1 MTITT
6 TPFVILAT
14 QRTGSSW
21 VAGMLGSHPA
31 VGIYGELFDR
41 RGKDYPVWG
50 RTDVRYLAAYARD
63 RTTRRDAF
71 TRGRLCFSY
80 LNELYAP
87 REGLQAIG
95 CKLMY
100 SHVKETPAV
109 SAYIRMKRVRV
120 IHLVRTNLLDI
131 VISDDTARARGHFH
145 STGPAPDQVT
155 VSLDPAAVLTRLAA
169 LDRQV
174 RVVRRALALTR
185 TPTIEVAY
193 EELVAAP
200 HTFGE
205 VLRFLEVDDASR
217 DLTSKLQKLNRL
229 TKEQIIDN
237 YGAID
242 SALRPT
248 RFAGFLD

>member
-1 MTITT
+1 MTTAA

-21 VAGMLGSHPA
+21 VAGMLGSHPT
-31 VGIYGELFDR
+31 VGTYGELFDR

-50 RTDVRYLAAYARD
+50 RSDIRYLAAYSRD
-63 RTTRRDAF
+63 RGPRRDPV
-71 TRGRLCFSY
+71 TRASLCFSY
-80 LNELYAP
+80 LNELYSP
-87 REGLQAIG
+87 RDGLEAIG
-95 CKLMY
+95 FKLMY

-109 SAYIRMKRVRV
+109 FPYICAKRVRV
-120 IHLVRTNLLDI
+120 VHLVRTNLLDI
-131 VISDDTARARGHFH
+131 IISDDTARARGSFH
-145 STGPAPDQVT
+145 STGPDPDQVT
-155 VSLDPAAVLTRLAA
+155 VSLDPATVLARLRA

-193 EELVAAP
+193 EQLVADPRA
-200 HTFGE
+200 FGD
-205 VLRFLEVDDASR
+205 VLRFLEVDEPGR
-217 DLTSKLQKLNRL
+217 DLSSKLQKLNRL

-237 YGAID
+237 YGEIE

-248 RFAGFLD
+248 RFAALLD